1 MISLMEKWEFIDK
14 LRHQIYDMLFILF
27 EIAADNKFDLDAEWD
42 KGRQRK
48 KEKYLSNIIRQ
59 GRL

>member
-48 KEKYLSNIIRQ
+48 KEKYLSS
-59 GRL
+59 L